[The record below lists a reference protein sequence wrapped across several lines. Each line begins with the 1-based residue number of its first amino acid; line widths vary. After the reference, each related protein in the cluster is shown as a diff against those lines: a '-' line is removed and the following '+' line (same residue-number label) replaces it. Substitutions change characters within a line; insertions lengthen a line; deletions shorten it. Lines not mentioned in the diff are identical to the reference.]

1 MKNTS
6 HTSSSGGSNAA
17 YGTSRNAMRPR
28 PVSVAD
34 KRVASQEIKIGE
46 RLSANVDL
54 SNVDQVDLESVVRAM
69 EAIASLS
76 TRMPLLSFR
85 VARSSDNTYY
95 IITASGVN
103 VTINGPETAR
113 ALNKDNNRFLA
124 IYDWEFNSGA
134 GTLTA
139 FSMMQRVIADP
150 GPREWAKPHDIG
162 DDNDDE
168 TRGGR
173 RKRGRVIIEGDYDP
187 AFE

>member
-1 MKNTS
+1 M
-6 HTSSSGGSNAA
+6 
-17 YGTSRNAMRPR
+17 
-28 PVSVAD
+28 D
-34 KRVASQEIKIGE
+34 KRIASQEIKIGE

-54 SNVDQVDLESVVRAM
+54 SSVDQEDTESVVRAM

-103 VTINGPETAR
+103 VTVNGPETAR

-134 GTLTA
+134 GTLTV
-139 FSMMQRVIADP
+139 FSMMQRALAAP
-150 GPREWAKPHDIG
+150 GPLRYAQAPSLPN
-162 DDNDDE
+162 DNDDQ
-168 TRGGR
+168 GDAR
-173 RKRGRVIIEGDYDP
+173 RKRGRVTIEGDYDP

>member
-1 MKNTS
+1 MKN
-6 HTSSSGGSNAA
+6 SSFSNGGASSNAA
-17 YGTSRNAMRPR
+17 YGTSRNSMRPR
-28 PVSVAD
+28 PVSVLD

-54 SNVDQVDLESVVRAM
+54 SNVDHEDLESVVRAM

-103 VTINGPETAR
+103 VTVNGPETAR

-134 GTLTA
+134 GTLTV
-139 FSMMQRVIADP
+139 FSMMQRALAAP
-150 GPREWAKPHDIG
+150 GPLRYSQAPGPNGEEDR
-162 DDNDDE
+162 DND
-168 TRGGR
+168 TR

>member
-1 MKNTS
+1 
-6 HTSSSGGSNAA
+6 
-17 YGTSRNAMRPR
+17 MRPR
-28 PVSVAD
+28 PVSVVD
-34 KRVASQEIKIGE
+34 KRAALQEIKIGE

-54 SNVDQVDLESVVRAM
+54 TNVDQEDIESVIRAM

-85 VARSSDNTYY
+85 TVRSSDNTYY

-134 GTLTA
+134 GTLTV
-139 FSMMQRVIADP
+139 FSMMQRALAAP
-150 GPREWAKPHDIG
+150 GPLRYAQAPGPNGEEEDRNHDA
-162 DDNDDE
+162 
-168 TRGGR
+168 R